1 MFGTQ
6 SSWKVVYVD
15 RNRLQFDTTDTGT
28 IVSLDVPPALVRDV
42 SVIDRAGL
50 EKLILTFLS
59 GQNIGPGQAAVVLGE
74 SMCFFTVI
82 HSADDMQKE
91 AAMQQFFDT
100 VPFVSVLKK
109 VYPQE
114 NGLLLTAAN
123 REFIE
128 TLLGIL
134 ARAGFEVVCVLPA
147 PVLGQMGSR
156 RWLDGQ
162 MSAYVRKN
170 MQFLRGLTLDVEE
183 HEEEVTRNAETE
195 GSKSTRRWLVMTF
208 VGLVIFLIILVV
220 MRSLFKFI

>member
-1 MFGTQ
+1 MFGAQ

-15 RNRLQFDTTDTGT
+15 RNRLQFDATDTGS
-28 IVSLDVPPALVRDV
+28 IVSIDVPPTLVRDI

-59 GQNIGPGQAAVVLGE
+59 GKKTGAGRAAVVLAE

-82 HSADDMQKE
+82 HPADDMQKE

-114 NGLLLTAAN
+114 NGLLLTASN
-123 REFIE
+123 REFVE
-128 TLLGIL
+128 TLLSIL
-134 ARAGFEVVCVLPA
+134 ARAGFDVACGLPA
-147 PVLGQMGSR
+147 SVLGQMGSR

-170 MQFLRGLTLDVEE
+170 MPYLRGLTMDVGEQAGLA
-183 HEEEVTRNAETE
+183 TGRAETE
-195 GSKSTRRWLVMTF
+195 GPKQTRPWLVMTF
-208 VGLVIFLIILVV
+208 VGLVILLIILVF
-220 MRSLFKFI
+220 MRSLFKYI